1 MGRWGVRQA
10 VRVRGE
16 REAQRLTIE
25 SDDVGVVEVGHGVRL
40 PQYLGLNKQR
50 VPFSMQHN

>member
-1 MGRWGVRQA
+1 MQ
-10 VRVRGE
+10 VRGE

-40 PQYLGLNKQR
+40 SQYLGLNKQK